1 MGMTAALV
9 GVPSTVVLLDVSV
22 DEVLDVRLEV
32 VIEEEEVVLVTVP
45 DVRVLEKKY
54 IVVVSVV
61 VVPVVVVAVED
72 TDVCVLLAEVLVVE
86 MLDTLEDVLVSES
99 VVRVEDVPV
108 KLDVDEKVRLV
119 AVLVDVVV
127 EGHPF
132 CSWSQ
137 HQSFFASDQLNSQL
151 L

>member
-1 MGMTAALV
+1 M
-9 GVPSTVVLLDVSV
+9 SQ
-22 DEVLDVRLEV
+22 
-32 VIEEEEVVLVTVP
+32 
-45 DVRVLEKKY
+45 KKY